1 VAFHPSYFEPQ
12 TALDWLLTLELDN
25 PIFAEDAK
33 FGKGAGDEAGK
44 TYESFFEKVLKKI
57 KFYNKTASL

>member
-1 VAFHPSYFEPQ
+1 M
-12 TALDWLLTLELDN
+12 LDKLRTLELDN